1 MAVVPAIRKADKSD
15 LAALVE
21 IERESFTD
29 PSWPAETFLHYDC
42 VVAEVAGQM
51 AGFLVS
57 RETFPLE
64 REILNLA
71 VAQRFRRL
79 GIATALL
86 HHELYRKATLF
97 LEVRE
102 SNLAA
107 RALYRKLGF
116 VEVGTRPDYYRHPKE
131 RAIVMHMK

>member
-1 MAVVPAIRKADKSD
+1 MAIAPFIRQANESD
-15 LAALVE
+15 IPLLIE
-21 IERESFTD
+21 IEQESFTD
-29 PSWPAETFLHYDC
+29 LPWPAESFLHYDC
-42 VVAEVAGQM
+42 VVAELEGQI

-57 RETFPLE
+57 RETFPPE

-71 VAQRFRRL
+71 IAQRFRRL

-86 HHELYRKATLF
+86 HHELNREAIFF

-107 RALYRKLGF
+107 QALYRKLGF
-116 VEVGTRPDYYRHPKE
+116 VEVGARPDYYRHPKE